1 MERRTKLLLLILL
14 GLLLLLIG
22 LYFLLSPFLRQRGGL
37 APPAPTPTAPF
48 VPTPS
53 RPTPG
58 GPVPVPTAT
67 GTVTAPT
74 VSGEQRALENRAR
87 SAVERIGSGSSRDG
101 FLGYQD
107 VLTEMTEAGRV
118 ALLAEQQRMR
128 EAHPATGPAYG
139 ITTRG
144 VSSALTQGKVGDQT
158 LVVKVEAIQSVDAGN
173 PRAPV
178 DMKGKRID
186 VTFQRQGEGSY
197 LIEKLEWSD
206 LPL

>member
-1 MERRTKLLLLILL
+1 MERRTKLLLLILI

-37 APPAPTPTAPF
+37 APPAPTPTAPY

-53 RPTPG
+53 QPTPG

-67 GTVTAPT
+67 GTAVAPS
-74 VSGEQRALENRAR
+74 VSAEQRVLENRAR
-87 SAVERIGSGSSRDG
+87 AAVERIGSGSSRDG

-107 VLTEMTEAGRV
+107 VLTEMTEAGRT

-128 EAHPATGPAYG
+128 EAHPASGPMYG

-144 VSSALTQGKVGDQT
+144 VSSALSQGKIGDQS
-158 LVVKVEAIQSVDAGN
+158 LVVRVEAIQSVDAGN

-178 DMKGKRID
+178 EMKGKRVD
-186 VTFQRQGEGSY
+186 VTFLRQGNGSY